1 MIFAEYKDIHSV
13 GMECERVTLGCDGPS
28 YCIGDHIIE
37 KNPKI
42 FDWLTL
48 VSWMGHLHMNQM
60 KMLFKVCDQ
69 VFMEPLK

>member
-1 MIFAEYKDIHSV
+1 
-13 GMECERVTLGCDGPS
+13 MECEWVTLGCDGPS

-48 VSWMGHLHMNQM
+48 VSWMGHLHN
-60 KMLFKVCDQ
+60 
-69 VFMEPLK
+69 EPNENVIQSL

>member
-42 FDWLTL
+42 VDWLTL

-60 KMLFKVCDQ
+60 KILFKVCDQ